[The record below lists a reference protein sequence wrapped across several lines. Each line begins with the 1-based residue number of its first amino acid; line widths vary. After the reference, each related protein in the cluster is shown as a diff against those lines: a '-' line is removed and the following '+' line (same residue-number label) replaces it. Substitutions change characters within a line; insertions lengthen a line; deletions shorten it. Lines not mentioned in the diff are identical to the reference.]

1 MHDRAKDQPTPEIER
16 IAAAYVQAA
25 QGNLRAALGSA
36 IADALADLAEAE
48 RRSLQRDRLISRG
61 YMRSAMADV
70 GEAS

>member
-1 MHDRAKDQPTPEIER
+1 MHDRATDHPPSEVER

-25 QGNLRAALGSA
+25 HGNLRAALGSA

-61 YMRSAMADV
+61 YVRGAMVDV